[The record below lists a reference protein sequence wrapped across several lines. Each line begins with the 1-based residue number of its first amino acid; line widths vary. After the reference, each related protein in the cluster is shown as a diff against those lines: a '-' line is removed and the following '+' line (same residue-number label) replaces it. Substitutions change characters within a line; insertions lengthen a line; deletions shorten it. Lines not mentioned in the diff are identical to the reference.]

1 METLEELREKYKNL
15 NEKRTTIYN
24 KIVELEQQEIN
35 NKFTVG
41 ECYLTTYYNSFK
53 KIIKID
59 NNMLY
64 CIVVEDYNIRKSVYP
79 LKDTNYWKKI
89 TSEQFKDIYFAVMK
103 DIQDPDLEDKEESNW
118 DINLNSIVNSI
129 NKEKEYGKGN

>member
-41 ECYLTTYYNSFK
+41 ECYLTTYCNSFK

-59 NNMLY
+59 NNILY
-64 CIVVEDYNIRKSVYP
+64 CIVVEDCDIRKNIYT
-79 LKDTNYWKKI
+79 LEDTNYWKKI

-103 DIQDPDLEDKEESNW
+103 DIQDSDLEDKEESNW
-118 DINLNSIVNSI
+118 GIVYNSIVTSVNS
-129 NKEKEYGKGN
+129 

>member
-41 ECYLTTYYNSFK
+41 ECYLTTYCNSFK

-59 NNMLY
+59 NNILY
-64 CIVVEDYNIRKSVYP
+64 CIVVEDYNIRKSIYT
-79 LKDTNYWKKI
+79 LKDTDYWKKI
-89 TSEQFKDIYFAVMK
+89 TSHQFKDIYLAVIK
-103 DIQDPDLEDKEESNW
+103 DIWDPDFEEGVESNW
-118 DINLNSIVNSI
+118 NRILDSIINNL
-129 NKEKEYGKGN
+129 NKEK